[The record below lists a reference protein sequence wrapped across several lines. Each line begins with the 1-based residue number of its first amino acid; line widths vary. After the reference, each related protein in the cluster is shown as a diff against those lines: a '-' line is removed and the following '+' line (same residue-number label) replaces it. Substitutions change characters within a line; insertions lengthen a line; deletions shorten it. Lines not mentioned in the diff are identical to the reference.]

1 MKQRNRKKRAW
12 WILLVVAVL
21 ALGIIAGILLT
32 RDKADRDEEEPED
45 EAKPHVAH
53 RSSYAATD
61 PTPSPTEEPE
71 PTAKPTPEPTPEVT
85 PESTP
90 EPTPE
95 ATPEATLAP
104 TPEPTPEGTPEPT
117 PEPTPQPTPEPE
129 PTPTPEPTPEPGPT
143 APTLSQIQ
151 ELVAAG
157 KVKTK
162 SDTDV
167 SLVLPT
173 ESQMLTTPFRA
184 KADSGSAT
192 GSIYIMPKPESG
204 HGHTGTVPTGTE
216 LWIVAETKYYYF
228 FVTDDGLMG
237 WNGKSYFSF

>member
-71 PTAKPTPEPTPEVT
+71 PTAEPTPEPTPEVT
-85 PESTP
+85 PE
-90 EPTPE
+90 
-95 ATPEATLAP
+95 ATLAP
-104 TPEPTPEGTPEPT
+104 TPEPT

-151 ELVAAG
+151 ELVSAG